1 MKGTL
6 SMAAAVLA
14 VIPLG
19 GCGEDSVVSGNG
31 AGHIDV
37 AVGLNPD
44 AVASGGGRGA
54 DAPSV
59 TAADLAL
66 RLTAD
71 DGSYSGS
78 WDSAEEFPSDKEF
91 KAGQYTLEA
100 FYGTE
105 DDEGF
110 GKPYYYG
117 VQNFSVTDAGTT
129 HVSLTAMLA
138 NAMISVDYTDAF
150 KGYMSDYSVEIHP
163 EGGGYIY
170 YTADETRP
178 VYVRPGQVSMSVSV
192 TKPNGTSAKL
202 QIPSVM

>member
-1 MKGTL
+1 MCII
-6 SMAAAVLA
+6 
-14 VIPLG
+14 VILYVKQFWKHYYEGNVKHG
-19 GCGEDSVVSGNG
+19 GSGACGYTFRRLWRGQRGVGQW

-117 VQNFSVTDAGTT
+117 VQNF
-129 HVSLTAMLA
+129 
-138 NAMISVDYTDAF
+138 
-150 KGYMSDYSVEIHP
+150 
-163 EGGGYIY
+163 
-170 YTADETRP
+170 R
-178 VYVRPGQVSMSVSV
+178 
-192 TKPNGTSAKL
+192 L
-202 QIPSVM
+202 QMPALRMCR